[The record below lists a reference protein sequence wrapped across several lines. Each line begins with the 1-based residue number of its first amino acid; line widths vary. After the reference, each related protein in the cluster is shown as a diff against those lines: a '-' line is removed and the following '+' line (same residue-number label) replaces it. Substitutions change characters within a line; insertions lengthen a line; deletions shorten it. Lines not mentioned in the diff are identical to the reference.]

1 MNGYVVIP
9 VLLANVAVSVL
20 AVRELRR
27 LRRVRRAY
35 QELHDAYLN
44 MVEAAD
50 MLERA
55 SVGVVLLGDI
65 YSGER
70 SS

>member
-1 MNGYVVIP
+1 MNGYVVGA
-9 VLLANVAVSVL
+9 LAANMVVTVL

-44 MVEAAD
+44 MVEAAG